1 MGKTKSSLEQRSM
14 RYLLTSLLALVALQ
28 HPLSAGDIPR
38 VVVYLTIEDQRGD
51 YLQQLSPL
59 FSKDGLGRMLQEGK
73 VYPQVRFP
81 LAELDRASA
90 TATLHTGAY
99 PQIHGVERSTLWD
112 TKQHSWRPIFHDP
125 SVIGSYT
132 RDTYSPKA
140 LLVNTLGDRIK
151 EASSGAGLVYA
162 VASDGSLTEHSGS
175 TPRSPRGRAPAT
187 MRRCLRVSRRTTA
200 LPMGRI
206 SAS

>member
-38 VVVYLTIEDQRGD
+38 VVVYITIEDLRGD

-140 LLVNTLGDRIK
+140 LLVNTLGVRI
-151 EASSGAGLVYA
+151 
-162 VASDGSLTEHSGS
+162 
-175 TPRSPRGRAPAT
+175 
-187 MRRCLRVSRRTTA
+187 
-200 LPMGRI
+200 
-206 SAS
+206 